1 MQARKRRGISKK
13 IGEMRNWLAY
23 LTKHTMPRAKD
34 EDIDE
39 MISWAEAAANNPI
52 NKKDLAKW
60 VNDIVNM

>member
-1 MQARKRRGISKK
+1 
-13 IGEMRNWLAY
+13 MRNWVAY
-23 LTKHTMPRAKD
+23 LTKNTMPRTKD

-60 VNDIVNM
+60 VNDTVNM

>member
-1 MQARKRRGISKK
+1 M
-13 IGEMRNWLAY
+13 AY

-39 MISWAEAAANNPI
+39 MIRWAEAASNNSI

-60 VNDIVNM
+60 VNDTVNM